1 MKKSE
6 YMYELARE
14 HICALDNAS
23 YELGELVVDIENIV
37 ESVESPKQY
46 AKAFKDLGKLI
57 ERMNKL
63 QEETDV
69 DCSLSRAARK
79 YELDEH
85 YKEAKRNGELP
96 EPVPQCTFKAADEA
110 AKMLEKRGKL

>member
-14 HICALDNAS
+14 HICALDNAN
-23 YELGELVVDIENIV
+23 YELGELAADLEDIV

-69 DCSLSRAARK
+69 DCDLSRAARK
-79 YELDEH
+79 YELDEM
-85 YKEAKRNGELP
+85 YKHAKLSGQIP
-96 EPVPQCTFKAADEA
+96 EQPIHG
-110 AKMLEKRGKL
+110 AKFREIA